1 MNQPLR
7 IFISYSHNDESHRLE
22 LEKHLSLL
30 RRQGLIEPWH
40 DRRIV
45 PGQEWHR
52 QIDRNL
58 ERADLFLCLVSADFI
73 HSNYCFEVEMER
85 ALKRHKDGT
94 AQVVPIIVRPSDWHA
109 APFGKLQALPRDGKA
124 ITTWSNQ
131 DEAWLDVARGIRR
144 LAEAAGQP
152 VKPTAQAARRS
163 LENQAPRSRLR
174 TAPTQGFCVRCRV
187 PLPLNPERPLCD
199 RDFQSW
205 ARFGD
210 EDYAEKFCHQCGNGH
225 SDTISRRKPR
235 CYDCWQASPDL

>member
-7 IFISYSHNDESHRLE
+7 IFISYSHNDECHRLE

-40 DRRIV
+40 DRRIA
-45 PGQEWHR
+45 PGHEWKK
-52 QIDRNL
+52 QIDQNL
-58 ERADLFLCLVSADFI
+58 ERADIILCLVSADFI
-73 HSNYCFEVEMER
+73 HSDYCFDIEMER

-94 AQVVPIIVRPSDWHA
+94 AQVVPIIVRPADWHT
-109 APFGKLQALPRDGKA
+109 APFGKIQALPRDGKA

-131 DEAWLDVARGIRR
+131 DEAWSDVASGIRR
-144 LAEAAGQP
+144 LTGERGQP
-152 VKPTAQAARRS
+152 TKPAAKAPRRSSESPVPTARR
-163 LENQAPRSRLR
+163 RRL
-174 TAPTQGFCVRCRV
+174 PTQGYCVRCRI

-210 EDYAEKFCHQCGNGH
+210 EDYTEKYCHQCGN
-225 SDTISRRKPR
+225 SDADTISRRKPR
-235 CYDCWQASPDL
+235 CYDCWRESPDL